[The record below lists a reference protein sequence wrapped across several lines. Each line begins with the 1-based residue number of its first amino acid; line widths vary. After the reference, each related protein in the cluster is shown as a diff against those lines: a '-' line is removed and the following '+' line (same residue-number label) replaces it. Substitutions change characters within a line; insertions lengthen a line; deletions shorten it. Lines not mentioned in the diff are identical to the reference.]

1 MYFNINYIC
10 ICEVYKKNSGFSF
23 HVLIKNVFDGK
34 KKMIH
39 YDRFNC
45 VLFHVRAMITNIV
58 YGKWGMV

>member
-10 ICEVYKKNSGFSF
+10 ICEVYKNLSGFSF
-23 HVLIKNVFDGK
+23 HVLIKMYLMERK
-34 KKMIH
+34 KKIH